1 MVYIANNRSFRNK
14 IDAMMRYISKFP
26 DERYLYFGSGSL
38 IFQAKYAS
46 FVNDFV
52 LVHGESIKSF
62 DDFNIGDDKKR
73 IVMNESWYYQFD
85 EEIPEN
91 FNIILENSPPT
102 ALRIYYNE
110 DRKEYETEKER
121 EFYNRKD
128 SYIENF
134 SALIQLMKEED
145 LISIQENKKIVWTGK
160 EEEPLA
166 LFRNLVTKNNI
177 YYHNGKL
184 IYCYDFEVLKKFKSV
199 WILESNSR
207 IEKYL
212 DHFHI
217 NYLNVFVKNGEFAS
231 LHELIYKY
239 QNLMT
244 DL

>member
-1 MVYIANNRSFRNK
+1 MIYIVNNSSFRNK
-14 IDAMMRYISKFP
+14 IDAMMKHVDAFP
-26 DERYLYFGSGSL
+26 DEKYIFFSSSSLVFPYVGSTNNFVFVDGEL
-38 IFQAKYAS
+38 I
-46 FVNDFV
+46 
-52 LVHGESIKSF
+52 ESF
-62 DDFNIGDDKKR
+62 DDFDIKEDSRR
-73 IVMNESWYYQFD
+73 IVMRESWYYQFD
-85 EEIPEN
+85 KDIPEDY
-91 FNIILENSPPT
+91 NIILESTLPT

-134 SALIQLMKEED
+134 SALIQLMKEEN
-145 LISIQENKKIVWTGK
+145 LISIQENKKIVWIGK
-160 EEEPLA
+160 QEEPLA

-199 WILESNSR
+199 WILESNSK

-212 DHFHI
+212 DYFRI
-217 NYLNVFVKNGEFAS
+217 NYLNLFVKNGKFAS

-239 QNLMT
+239 QDLIT